1 MLVDGCEVLTDGCS
15 SARLTQGIT
24 SVRLADSLQALW
36 AEVVA
41 CHEEWRHP
49 DYDTCL
55 AALGGDADEEEPNL
69 ETSWPHLQ
77 IVAIF
82 PTF

>member
-1 MLVDGCEVLTDGCS
+1 MKQRMLVDGCEVLTDGCS

-55 AALGGDADEEEPNL
+55 AALGGDAEEEEPPYDW
-69 ETSWPHLQ
+69 ERDEG
-77 IVAIF
+77 A
-82 PTF
+82 